1 MYKFLGTHNSGT
13 FSKLV
18 WWQRPFGFLL
28 NLFSR
33 CQTLSIKEQ
42 LEKNVRLFN
51 LQVAFYKGEWVFS
64 HGLCIYKEKL
74 FDALEVMREY
84 SEKNNCD
91 IYYQLYLD
99 KNFLIGQNV
108 LEFKKLVNQLLIK
121 YTSVKMRKA
130 YVENKKTYVY
140 NNTKD
145 NINISEHYWSMGWA
159 KNNAKSWIDYL
170 PLLKRHAKKYN
181 KKYIEENK
189 ADYLMLDYIEI
200 K

>member
-33 CQTLSIKEQ
+33 CQTLSIQEQ
-42 LEKNVRLFN
+42 LEKNVRVFN

-84 SEKNNCD
+84 SEKHNCD

-99 KNFLIGQNV
+99 KNFLIGQNET
-108 LEFKKLVNQLLIK
+108 EFEILVNLLK
-121 YTSVKMRKA
+121 SYSEKNRVLMLTNL
-130 YVENKKTYVY
+130 VEGKGKFECIRRI
-140 NNTKD
+140 D
-145 NINISEHYWSMGWA
+145 LEEHYWTLGWA
-159 KNNAKSWIDYL
+159 KLNKKNIFNFL

-181 KKYIEENK
+181 KKYIEECNHE
-189 ADYLMLDYIEI
+189 YLMLDYIEI
-200 K
+200 E

>member
-18 WWQRPFGFLL
+18 WWQRPFAPLL

-42 LEKNVRLFN
+42 LEKNVRVFN
-51 LQVAFYKGEWVFS
+51 LQVAYYKGEWVFS

-74 FDALEVMREY
+74 FDAIEVMREY
-84 SEKNNCD
+84 SEKHNCE

-99 KNFLIGQNV
+99 KNFLIGQNETEFQILIDLLKSYLRQSKIHMLKYKIEGRKSV
-108 LEFKKLVNQLLIK
+108 TFQTIDLE
-121 YTSVKMRKA
+121 
-130 YVENKKTYVY
+130 
-140 NNTKD
+140 
-145 NINISEHYWSMGWA
+145 EHYWTLGWA
-159 KNNAKSWIDYL
+159 KLNKKNIFNFI

-181 KKYIEENK
+181 REYIENCK
-189 ADYLMLDYIEI
+189 YNYLMLDYIEI
-200 K
+200 E

>member
-1 MYKFLGTHNSGT
+1 MLKYLGTHNSGT

-42 LEKNVRLFN
+42 LEKNVRVFN

-74 FDALEVMREY
+74 FDAIEVMREY

-99 KNFLIGQNV
+99 KNFLIGQNET
-108 LEFKKLVNQLLIK
+108 EFEILVNLLK
-121 YTSVKMRKA
+121 SYSKKNRVLMLSNL
-130 YVENKKTYVY
+130 VEGKGKSEC
-140 NNTKD
+140 
-145 NINISEHYWSMGWA
+145 INRIDLEEHYWTLSWA
-159 KNNAKSWIDYL
+159 KANKQNWFNFL

-181 KKYIEENK
+181 KKYIQECKHE
-189 ADYLMLDYIEI
+189 YLMLDYIEI

>member
-1 MYKFLGTHNSGT
+1 MYKHLGTHNSGT

-18 WWQRPFGFLL
+18 WWQRPFGCIL

-42 LEKNVRLFN
+42 LENNVRVFN

-64 HGLCIYKEKL
+64 HGLCIYKERL
-74 FDALEVMREY
+74 FDALEVIREY
-84 SEKNNCD
+84 SEKNDCD

-99 KNFLIGQNV
+99 KNFLIGQNETEFQILIDLLKSYLKQSKV
-108 LEFKKLVNQLLIK
+108 HMIKHKIEGEKSVTLQNIDLE
-121 YTSVKMRKA
+121 
-130 YVENKKTYVY
+130 
-140 NNTKD
+140 
-145 NINISEHYWSMGWA
+145 EHYWSLGWA
-159 KNNAKSWIDYL
+159 KLNKKNWFNFL

-181 KKYIEENK
+181 KEYIKNCSHE
-189 ADYLMLDYIEI
+189 YLMLDYIEM

>member
-1 MYKFLGTHNSGT
+1 MYKHLGTHNSGT
-13 FSKLV
+13 SSSLV
-18 WWQRPFGFLL
+18 WWQRPFGCIL

-42 LEKNVRLFN
+42 LENNVRVFN

-74 FDALEVMREY
+74 FDALEVIREY
-84 SEKNNCD
+84 SEKNDCD

-99 KNFLIGQNV
+99 KNFLIGQNETEFQILIDLLKSYLNESKV
-108 LEFKKLVNQLLIK
+108 HMIKHQIEGGKSVTLQNIDLE
-121 YTSVKMRKA
+121 
-130 YVENKKTYVY
+130 
-140 NNTKD
+140 
-145 NINISEHYWSMGWA
+145 EHYWSLGWA
-159 KNNAKSWIDYL
+159 KLNKKNWFNFL

-181 KKYIEENK
+181 KEYIKNCNHE
-189 ADYLMLDYIEI
+189 YLMLDYIEI

>member
-18 WWQRPFGFLL
+18 WWQRPFSFLL

-33 CQTLSIKEQ
+33 CQSLSIQEQ
-42 LEKNVRLFN
+42 LEKNVRVFN
-51 LQVAFYKGEWVFS
+51 LQVAFYKNEWVFS

-84 SEKNNCD
+84 SEKHNCD

-99 KNFLIGQNV
+99 KNFLIGQNET
-108 LEFKKLVNQLLIK
+108 EFEILVNLLK
-121 YTSVKMRKA
+121 SYSEKNRVLMLTNL
-130 YVENKKTYVY
+130 VEGKGKFECIRRI
-140 NNTKD
+140 D
-145 NINISEHYWSMGWA
+145 LEEHYWTLGWA
-159 KNNAKSWIDYL
+159 KANKQNWFNFL

-181 KKYIEENK
+181 KKYIEECK
-189 ADYLMLDYIEI
+189 HEYLMLDYIEI

>member
-42 LEKNVRLFN
+42 LEKNVRVFN

-84 SEKNNCD
+84 SEKHNCD

-99 KNFLIGQNV
+99 KNFLIGQNET
-108 LEFKKLVNQLLIK
+108 EFEILVNLLK
-121 YTSVKMRKA
+121 SYSEKNRVLMLTNL
-130 YVENKKTYVY
+130 VEGKGKFECIRRI
-140 NNTKD
+140 D
-145 NINISEHYWSMGWA
+145 LEEHYWTLGWA
-159 KNNAKSWIDYL
+159 KLNKKNIFNFL

-181 KKYIEENK
+181 KKYIKECNHE
-189 ADYLMLDYIEI
+189 YLMLDYIEI
-200 K
+200 E